1 MHNTFLFISGQE
13 IVVILLIVLI
23 LFGADKIPNIAKTLG
38 KGFREVQKAT
48 DDIKREMNNH
58 TNDITKEAKDIDNEI
73 NKIKDDLKG

>member
-1 MHNTFLFISGQE
+1 MYNTFLFISGQE
-13 IVVILLIVLI
+13 IFVILIIVLI

-38 KGFREVQKAT
+38 KGFKEVQKAT

-58 TNDITKEAKDIDNEI
+58 TNDITKDVKDIDSEI